1 MVPVFRRRRV
11 TMVGDMVRTLLVL
24 VVMLTAVFGLG
35 MATAR
40 ADHLAGKRV
49 LHIDSY
55 HAGNEWNDRIAAAVR
70 EGFRGTGVD
79 LRIIHMDAK
88 RKAEPHQVRGAV
100 EAVLRTIEAFRPHV
114 VTTSDDPVA
123 RFVIMPHFRDADLP
137 IVFSGLNWD
146 AGTYGLPYGNVTGM
160 VEVSPIPQI
169 VRLLRSHARGDRIGF
184 IAEDTDTKRKEL
196 AHHEKLF
203 GLSYDSVYLVSSFSE
218 WTAAFRRAQAE
229 VDMLVVLGVGAL
241 TDWNETAARRLTEE
255 ETRIPTGTDFSWL
268 APYTLLAVAKVPEEQ
283 GFFMAEAAKRILHG
297 ERPGD
302 IPLAYNR
309 EGELLFNQRIAA
321 RLGIDTPPPLAR
333 IVP

>member
-1 MVPVFRRRRV
+1 MLRRRRV
-11 TMVGDMVRTLLVL
+11 TMVGDMVRALLFL
-24 VVMLTAVFGLG
+24 VVMLTAAAAGFGMG
-35 MATAR
+35 PAR

-55 HAGNEWNDRIAAAVR
+55 HAGNEWNDRIAVAVR
-70 EGFRGTGVD
+70 EGFEDTGVD

-88 RKAEPHQVRGAV
+88 RKAEPHQIAGAV

-123 RFVIMPHFRDADLP
+123 RYVIMPHFRDADLP

-146 AGTYGLPYGNVTGM
+146 AGAYGLPYGNVTGM

-203 GLSYDSVYLVSSFSE
+203 GLSYDAVYLVSSFPE
-218 WTAAFRRAQAE
+218 WTTAFRRAQSE

-241 TDWNETAARRLTEE
+241 TDWDETAARRLTEE
-255 ETRIPTGTDFSWL
+255 ETRIPTGTDFAWL

-283 GFFMAEAAKRILHG
+283 GRFMAEAAQRILHG

-333 IVP
+333 MVP